1 MVSSGKTKEVY
12 ICDGSQTVFP
22 ITFETPKDDYGN
34 AKNVVVFLTDTNG
47 QVAELTKGSSYTISG
62 LNVVTS
68 VAYPEGSK
76 ISIIRQMDFTQP
88 MDLIRTGKVDLETL
102 EFALDKLTYMA
113 QELKEKIERAFLAP
127 VSIEAVQ
134 AISIDAILSLQ
145 TTIQRMVEQARDWAG
160 KEENLVVQDGKYS
173 ALHYAAKA
181 EEFWRNISTYIS
193 DVATVYAIPISTYS
207 YETTEQFYEHSV
219 PEGSYSAYVQ
229 LVGSNTQNVHHIA
242 VELSTSAI
250 TVRIYHVDNDSAL
263 PREGTPPI
271 KFGQKLF
278 GAFAWGDRQTIQMI
292 AFLR

>member
-1 MVSSGKTKEVY
+1 MVSSDKTKDVY

-22 ITFETPKDDYGN
+22 VTFETLRDDYGN
-34 AKNVVVFLTDTNG
+34 AKNIAVFLTDTDGN
-47 QVAELTKGSSYTISG
+47 VAELTKGSAYTVVG
-62 LNVVTS
+62 LNVVTNTT
-68 VAYPEGSK
+68 YPEGYK
-76 ISIIRQMDFTQP
+76 ISIARRMDLTQP
-88 MDLIRTGKVDLETL
+88 MDLVRTGKVELETL
-102 EFALDKLTYMA
+102 EQALDKLTFIA
-113 QELKEKIERAFLAP
+113 QELKEQLDRAFLAP
-127 VSIEAVQ
+127 ISVGTVQ
-134 AISIDAILSLQ
+134 SVSIDAVLSMQ
-145 TTIQRMVEQARDWAG
+145 STIQAMVDQARDWASKQLG
-160 KEENLVVQDGKYS
+160 VVQDGKYS
-173 ALHYAAKA
+173 ALYYASKA

-207 YETTEQFYEHSV
+207 YETTEQFDEHSV